1 LEACFFGNPSVFD
14 QFQINFR
21 RNHNVFI
28 VDEKTYETIQKR
40 KRSEALTMSES
51 NSVLI
56 GRKPVMNY
64 VLACITFFHGGAKE
78 VSVKARGKAISRA
91 IDVVEVVRRRF
102 LPDVKVARIGIGTD
116 QLSPQDEGSG
126 LTNVSTIEIVLER

>member
-1 LEACFFGNPSVFD
+1 MKLYKKKREKSV
-14 QFQINFR
+14 
-21 RNHNVFI
+21 
-28 VDEKTYETIQKR
+28 
-40 KRSEALTMSES
+40 TMPES

-116 QLSPQDEGSG
+116 QISPRERDNE